1 MSGRWILVLGALLA
15 LLLAI
20 GVACGGGAESA
31 PMMMGAGEGGGIS
44 SGSFTSPSRESADE
58 SISAQIQS
66 SESDSFD
73 ADEDMSESPGT
84 DGSDSTQLEFGYPPV
99 SAQNRLIVRIV
110 DMTIEVDDVPGRMED
125 VSGIAVQRGGW
136 VVSESRS
143 SQHVG
148 SISVRVPSAQLDAA
162 IRAISALGL
171 EVLAIS
177 STSQD
182 VTEEYFDVQARI
194 SNLHVTRDSLR
205 ELLSREGELEDILEV
220 QREITRVSEEIEI
233 LEGRKRYLEQTS
245 ATSLINVRLELA
257 PGSMNADA
265 GPDLQAVEGRPVAF
279 RATFTEPQGIDAY
292 VYWWEFGDGAV
303 SERRTRTAVTET
315 PGGRTTEV
323 VWYAY
328 RSTDQSPYFVTFM
341 IRGTG
346 DGGVVDGED
355 SIKVNVERVPTIIVS
370 TEDTIT
376 VRASDEVTL
385 TGAFTRP
392 QNVSNLSYEW
402 DFGDGLIP
410 VSGDIGEG
418 EQEITATHEYTI
430 DRSQP
435 YEARFTVEGETDFGA
450 PLISSSIVLVYVE
463 PSAEWIIGFLDIP
476 ETARTAT
483 QALGYIVQGIIA
495 VGIWVVLLSPVWGA
509 IVALIWFLRRK
520 MSTGMPSRPRPRP
533 EPDSATAEAEDVPE
547 PDAES
552 GDAEAEPGEPRA
564 S

>member
-110 DMTIEVDDVPGRMED
+110 DMTIEVDDVPGRMD
-125 VSGIAVQRGGW
+125 NVSGIAIQRGGW

-143 SQHVG
+143 SLHIG
-148 SISVRVPSAQLDAA
+148 SISIRVPSAQLDAA
-162 IRAISALGL
+162 VRAISALGL

-279 RATFTEPQGIDAY
+279 RATFTEPQGIDSY
-292 VYWWEFGDGAV
+292 EYWWEFGDGGRIRPAIPH
-303 SERRTRTAVTET
+303 RR
-315 PGGRTTEV
+315 
-323 VWYAY
+323 
-328 RSTDQSPYFVTFM
+328 
-341 IRGTG
+341 
-346 DGGVVDGED
+346 
-355 SIKVNVERVPTIIVS
+355 
-370 TEDTIT
+370 
-376 VRASDEVTL
+376 
-385 TGAFTRP
+385 
-392 QNVSNLSYEW
+392 
-402 DFGDGLIP
+402 
-410 VSGDIGEG
+410 
-418 EQEITATHEYTI
+418 H
-430 DRSQP
+430 
-435 YEARFTVEGETDFGA
+435 
-450 PLISSSIVLVYVE
+450 
-463 PSAEWIIGFLDIP
+463 
-476 ETARTAT
+476 
-483 QALGYIVQGIIA
+483 
-495 VGIWVVLLSPVWGA
+495 
-509 IVALIWFLRRK
+509 
-520 MSTGMPSRPRPRP
+520 
-533 EPDSATAEAEDVPE
+533 
-547 PDAES
+547 
-552 GDAEAEPGEPRA
+552 GDARRA
-564 S
+564 NHGSRVVRIPLN

>member
-1 MSGRWILVLGALLA
+1 MSGRWILVLGALFA
-15 LLLAI
+15 LLLAV
-20 GVACGGGAESA
+20 GVACGEGAQNDSMMLGGS
-31 PMMMGAGEGGGIS
+31 EGS
-44 SGSFTSPSRESADE
+44 NSGSSTRSSRESADE
-58 SISAQIQS
+58 PISAQIQS

-110 DMTIEVDDVPGRMED
+110 DLTIEVDDVVSRMED

-171 EVLAIS
+171 EVLSIS
-177 STSQD
+177 SSSQD

-194 SNLHVTRDSLR
+194 SNLHVTADSLR
-205 ELLSREGELEDILEV
+205 QLLIREGDLEDILEV
-220 QREITRVSEEIEI
+220 QRELTRVSEEIEI

-265 GPDLQAVEGRPVAF
+265 GPDLQVVEGRPVAF
-279 RATFTEPQGIDAY
+279 RATFTEPQGIDSY
-292 VYWWEFGDGAV
+292 EYWWEFGDGGV
-303 SERRTRTAVTET
+303 SDRRFRTAVTET
-315 PGGRTTEV
+315 TGERTTEV

-370 TEDTIT
+370 TEDTVT

-410 VSGDIGEG
+410 VSGDIDEG

-495 VGIWVVLLSPVWGA
+495 VGIWVVLLSPIWGA

-520 MSTGMPSRPRPRP
+520 TSSGMPPRPRPRP
-533 EPDSATAEAEDVPE
+533 EPDSGTAEAEDAPE

-552 GDAEAEPGEPRA
+552 GDAEAESGEPRA